1 MEDILGKAGITASML
16 LENEPRLPALE
27 KVTNEIVLEL
37 IHFKYGNQRCTFQ
50 MFYVWLRT
58 LYGEYWPDQPPTI
71 QAIIRSITRLSARLA
86 KLKKQHKSLEKD
98 AVILG
103 FMQQEF
109 ILPSIGL
116 HHGKVQHFSPPPKR
130 C

>member
-37 IHFKYGNQRCTFQ
+37 IHFKDGNQRCTFQ

-71 QAIIRSITRLSARLA
+71 QEHYKIKCPLS
-86 KLKKQHKSLEKD
+86 QT
-98 AVILG
+98 
-103 FMQQEF
+103 
-109 ILPSIGL
+109 
-116 HHGKVQHFSPPPKR
+116 
-130 C
+130 